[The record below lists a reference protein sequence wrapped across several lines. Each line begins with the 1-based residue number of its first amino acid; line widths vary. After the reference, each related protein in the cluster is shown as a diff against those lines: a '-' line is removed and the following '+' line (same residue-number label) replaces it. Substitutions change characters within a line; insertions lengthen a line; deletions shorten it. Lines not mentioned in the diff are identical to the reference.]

1 MVFENINKN
10 YLYLLLLGIFI
21 FVLLFVL
28 KDNGFIEPF
37 TKDY

>member
-1 MVFENINKN
+1 MFKDIDKN

-21 FVLLFVL
+21 FILFFVL
-28 KDNGFIEPF
+28 KDNGTVEPF